1 MPAISTGSQ
10 QEMREAVRYE
20 RRIELSLE
28 CHNFFDEWRWGTYKD
43 SKFLGDTVYGDSAWW
58 GEWDGYRE
66 KWYYND
72 IMYPWPAP
80 AGECRRN
87 ENLARTAG
95 WSY

>member
-80 AGECRRN
+80 AQECRRN